1 MTLRQ
6 AVAFLALAGLF
17 VSAYLWL
24 YNVGA
29 MGAITCGVGSCE
41 LVQTSPYAYLF
52 GVPVSGWG
60 VLGYAAILG
69 LALAGT
75 RPAWAQG
82 TGGRRLAFTLA
93 GTAGAGFAFSTYLTY
108 VELFVL
114 RAICMWCVISYALLT
129 AIFALALLD
138 LRRRRAHTRPPG
150 AGTGSG

>member
-6 AVAFLALAGLF
+6 AAAFLALAGLF

-29 MGAITCGVGSCE
+29 TGSIACGVGSCE

-60 VLGYAAILG
+60 VLGYVTILG

-75 RPAWAQG
+75 RPAWARG
-82 TGGRRLAFTLA
+82 EPGRRLALTLA
-93 GTAGAGFAFSTYLTY
+93 AVAGAGFAFSTYLTF

-114 RAICMWCVISYALLT
+114 RAICMWCVISYVLIT
-129 AIFALALLD
+129 AIFAVALVD
-138 LRRRRAHTRPPG
+138 VRRRREARPPG
-150 AGTGSG
+150 GEAAPG